1 MLNVPARE
9 KALKEGVVAL
19 ENAELLAL
27 VVGSGR
33 NDRTREGQMGTLLH
47 RHGDSL
53 RALGMH
59 SAEELSQHE
68 GLDRSKALALQA
80 SLELG
85 RRLLEEERG
94 KKVQIKGTGDIY
106 EYFRIRMTDRP
117 QEECHVMVLDTK
129 NQVLATHLVSLGG
142 LTQTSVDVRVVMRYA
157 LLHSG
162 TQIVLVHNHP
172 SGNPAPSRED
182 EALTQ
187 TVAKACQALRI
198 RLMDHVIIGDNTYYS
213 FYEHDKI

>member
-1 MLNVPARE
+1 M
-9 KALKEGVVAL
+9 
-19 ENAELLAL
+19 
-27 VVGSGR
+27 
-33 NDRTREGQMGTLLH
+33 
-47 RHGDSL
+47 
-53 RALGMH
+53 
-59 SAEELSQHE
+59 
-68 GLDRSKALALQA
+68 
-80 SLELG
+80 
-85 RRLLEEERG
+85 
-94 KKVQIKGTGDIY
+94 QIKGTGDIY

>member
-9 KALKEGVVAL
+9 KALTQGVVAL

-27 VVGSGR
+27 LVGGGK
-33 NDRTREGQMGTLLH
+33 NDRTREGQMSALLH

-53 RALGMH
+53 RTLGML
-59 SAEELSQHE
+59 SAQELSTQE
-68 GLDRSKALALQA
+68 GLDRSKAVAVQA
-80 SLELG
+80 ALELG

-94 KKVQIKGTGDIY
+94 KRVKIKSMEDIY
-106 EYFRIRMTDRP
+106 EYFRIRMTDRL
-117 QEECHVMVLDTK
+117 QEECHVMVLDQK

-142 LTQTSVDVRVVMRYA
+142 LTQTAVDVRVVMRYA

-187 TVAKACQALRI
+187 AVAQACQTLRI
-198 RLMDHVIIGDNTYYS
+198 KLTDHVIIGDNTYYS

>member
-53 RALGMH
+53 RALGML

-80 SLELG
+80 SL
-85 RRLLEEERG
+85 
-94 KKVQIKGTGDIY
+94 
-106 EYFRIRMTDRP
+106 
-117 QEECHVMVLDTK
+117 
-129 NQVLATHLVSLGG
+129 
-142 LTQTSVDVRVVMRYA
+142 
-157 LLHSG
+157 
-162 TQIVLVHNHP
+162 
-172 SGNPAPSRED
+172 
-182 EALTQ
+182 
-187 TVAKACQALRI
+187 
-198 RLMDHVIIGDNTYYS
+198 
-213 FYEHDKI
+213 